1 MTISYKKMYLLI
13 FLFCSMSSEILLA
26 NEYMPFIKEKSFQ
39 ELNHESIIRKG
50 HCLSGLFN
58 NYKDWR
64 KELVALGRVTD
75 KEFEKRLT
83 EKEYDY
89 YKSSVNCASI
99 IYKVQNYYVRGFVL
113 YPKEQRLSRLP
124 AIVFNRGGSD
134 LHRHTIKVGDLF
146 LLPYQLA
153 AAGNVVI
160 ASQYGGA
167 QVWPE
172 DREFDIGVDEFG
184 GQELQDVL
192 ALVSILKSMPMVDIE
207 KLGMVGWSRGSMM
220 SMLALKNG
228 EKIKSMVIGGSLVD
242 LSATV
247 KERPEFEQ
255 QVLKRLIPMYANNK
269 DKELFNRSAINW
281 YKELPSI
288 PLLMLHG
295 EDDQYVNPEHARL
308 FHSLFSEQNKQAK
321 YIEYPNGSHTL
332 IEQSDK
338 VQREIINWFAN
349 TL

>member
-1 MTISYKKMYLLI
+1 MTVLYRKMYLLI
-13 FLFCSMSSEILLA
+13 FLFISMSSESLLA
-26 NEYMPFIKEKSFQ
+26 NEYVSFIKDNSFQ

-50 HCLSGLFN
+50 QCLSGLFSNYN
-58 NYKDWR
+58 NWR
-64 KELVALGRVTD
+64 EKLVAIGKVTD
-75 KEFEKRLT
+75 KEFEQRLT

-89 YKSSVNCASI
+89 YKSSVNCVSI

-113 YPKEQRLSRLP
+113 YPKVQKLSKLP
-124 AIVFNRGGSD
+124 AIVFNRGGNDSN
-134 LHRHTIKVGDLF
+134 RHTLKVGDLF

-172 DREFDIGVDEFG
+172 DREFAIGVDEFG
-184 GQELQDVL
+184 GKELQDVL

-207 KLGMVGWSRGSMM
+207 KLGTVGWSRGSMM
-220 SMLALKNG
+220 SLLALKSG
-228 EKIKSMVIGGSLVD
+228 AKIKSMALGGSLVD
-242 LSATV
+242 LSATAE
-247 KERPEFEQ
+247 ERPEFEQ
-255 QVLKRLIPMYANNK
+255 QVLKRLIPKYANNK

-281 YKELPSI
+281 YQDLPSI
-288 PLLMLHG
+288 PVLMLHG
-295 EDDQYVNPEHARL
+295 EDDQYVNPKHARL
-308 FHSLFSEQNKQAK
+308 FHTLFSQQNKLAK

-332 IEQSDK
+332 IEYSEKIQT
-338 VQREIINWFAN
+338 EIINWFAN

>member
-1 MTISYKKMYLLI
+1 MKNPLI
-13 FLFCSMSSEILLA
+13 NIYALVCLTLFISSEGLSA
-26 NEYMPFIKEKSFQ
+26 NEYIPFIEEKNFQ

-50 HCLSGLFN
+50 QCLSGLFSNYN
-58 NYKDWR
+58 NWR
-64 KELVALGRVTD
+64 EKLVAIGKVTD
-75 KEFEKRLT
+75 KEFEQRLT

-89 YKSSVNCASI
+89 YKSSVNCVSI
-99 IYKVQNYYVRGFVL
+99 IYKLQNYYVRGFVL
-113 YPKEQRLSRLP
+113 YPKVQKLSKLP
-124 AIVFNRGGSD
+124 AIIFNRGGSD
-134 LHRHTIKVGDLF
+134 LNRHTLKVGDLF

-172 DREFDIGVDEFG
+172 DREFAIGVDEFG
-184 GQELQDVL
+184 GKELQDVL

-207 KLGMVGWSRGSMM
+207 KLGTVGWSRGSMM
-220 SMLALKNG
+220 SLLALKSG
-228 EKIKSMVIGGSLVD
+228 AKIKSMVLGGSLVD
-242 LSATV
+242 LSATA

-255 QVLKRLIPMYANNK
+255 QVLKRLIPKYANNK
-269 DKELFNRSAINW
+269 DRALFNRSAINW
-281 YKELPSI
+281 YQELPSI

-308 FHSLFSEQNKQAK
+308 FHSLFSEQNKQVK

-332 IEQSDK
+332 IEQGDK
-338 VQREIINWFAN
+338 VQREIVNWFAN